1 MDKVNIVNKLSLF
14 NEYWN
19 PKIVGEL
26 NDSYVKVAKLKGEFL
41 WHSHENEDELFWII
55 KGTLLVKFRDKDVT
69 VKEGEFLIIPK
80 GTEHMPVAEDE
91 VHVVLIEPRATLNT
105 GDIVSERTV
114 EKLERI

>member
-55 KGTLLVKFRDKDVT
+55 KGTLLVKFRDKVVT